1 MINPCRNA
9 DPVIS
14 LRRVGISYIQHLGL
28 LKRRRFWAVK
38 DVSFDLYQG
47 ETLGIIGRNGA
58 GKTSVL
64 KLLAGIVAPDRGEVI
79 NNGYRA
85 ALLSLQLGFAPN
97 LTGKENVYL
106 SGLMMGLRRQEID
119 QRFDHISEFAEL
131 GEFMDQ
137 PLRTYST
144 GMRARLGFSVAL
156 AANPDVLLI
165 DEVLG
170 VGDGEFRIKSSA
182 AMRDLIQSNKTIVLV
197 SHQLNVIRKF
207 CDRVVWIENHTVRAE
222 GEGKKIINVYQEHF
236 SKSQK
241 I

>member
-1 MINPCRNA
+1 M
-9 DPVIS
+9 
-14 LRRVGISYIQHLGL
+14 
-28 LKRRRFWAVK
+28 
-38 DVSFDLYQG
+38 SFDLYQG